1 MKQSISKLENKI
13 SGKVFLDGS
22 KSISNRVLIIA
33 AISKGQ
39 TIFSNLPNSADVL
52 ACVTALTE
60 LGCDLY
66 HNQETKVLKINGC
79 DGQFPSQNAKIF
91 CNESGT
97 LTRFV
102 IPMCTVNTHGRYYI
116 HAKQR
121 MMDRPLE
128 DLMKPMELLGMKAV
142 YSDDEYSMPMTI
154 TANSLNG
161 GNINVD
167 GKKSSQFASGLLMAG
182 PYMTNGLSIN
192 SLTDHKQPYLEMT
205 VKVMQEFGVDVTV
218 IDNVY
223 AVIPAKYTSPGKYMV
238 EPDVSTA
245 SYFWALAAITNST
258 VTVMNITKE
267 SKQGDLKFL
276 GALEQMGCSVEFM
289 DDGVKVTGSDNL
301 QGIDIN
307 MRNFS
312 DTFMTLAIVACFA
325 KGDTYIQGLS
335 HTRGQESDRVSAM
348 AEGLSR
354 LGIHVETEHDSM
366 LISPSRS
373 DLRAGEV
380 DSHNDHRIAMSL
392 ALLGLKQD
400 GVVVNNAEAINKTCP
415 DYFDRIKKLV
425 G

>member
-1 MKQSISKLENKI
+1 MKQTISKLEKKI

-52 ACVTALTE
+52 ACVDALTE
-60 LGCDLY
+60 LGCGID
-66 HNQETKVLKINGC
+66 HNRETKVLVINGC
-79 DGQFPSQNAKIF
+79 NGQFPSQKAKIF

-102 IPMCTVNTHGRYYI
+102 IPMCTVNKNGKYYI

-128 DLMKPMELLGMKAV
+128 DLMKPMEELGMKV
-142 YSDDEYSMPMTI
+142 EYSNNKYSMPMTI
-154 TANSLNG
+154 SANGILG
-161 GNINVD
+161 GKISVD

-182 PYMTNGLSIN
+182 PYMSKGIVIN
-192 SLTDHKQPYLEMT
+192 SLSDHKQPYLEMT
-205 VKVMQEFGVDVTV
+205 VKVMREFGVDVNV
-218 IDNVY
+218 VDNLYSVAANNY
-223 AVIPAKYTSPGKYMV
+223 NSPGKYMV

-258 VTVMNITKE
+258 VTVMNITKQ

-276 GALEQMGCSVEFM
+276 NALECMGCQVEYLG
-289 DDGVKVTGSDNL
+289 DGIKVTGTDNL
-301 QGIDIN
+301 NGIDIN

-312 DTFMTLAIVACFA
+312 DTFMTLAVVSCFA

-348 AEGLSR
+348 AEGLTR
-354 LGIHVETEHDSM
+354 TGIYVETKHDSI

-373 DLRAGEV
+373 NLRAGEV

-415 DYFDRIKKLV
+415 DYFYRIKKLV